1 MKCIIYADVIRI
13 RPHES
18 SSSNVSE
25 IKCTIDSNWLSRFLT
40 RHSDVSVRK
49 RTSKSI
55 AQEQKFSIE
64 KAQKYNSILWQLS
77 DKGFLDDPRRIL
89 NLDESGFQLGCSEGR
104 VLAKKA
110 KKRVVAYTKGIML
123 QNDYNS
129 L

>member
-1 MKCIIYADVIRI
+1 MQVTEVSRMKCLIYADLICI

-55 AQEQKFSIE
+55 AQERKFSIE
-64 KAQKYNSILWQLS
+64 KAQRYNSILWQLS

-89 NLDESGFQLGCSEGR
+89 NLVESDFQLGCSEGR

-110 KKRVVAYTKGIML
+110 ELWHIRKV
-123 QNDYNS
+123 
-129 L
+129 